1 MRVRRALGLFL
12 VLILGSS
19 TSVLASPMKPNVEE
33 MLKRQVQGE
42 PKYSIA
48 RIGWDPVAFKG
59 KPFNPI
65 YESMSYRLSPE
76 ALQQQLLLIAMPN
89 LSVLI
94 SIFGI
99 IFLLRMMRRERE
111 RNANGR
117 AEVIAMPTRASE
129 AA

>member
-1 MRVRRALGLFL
+1 
-12 VLILGSS
+12 
-19 TSVLASPMKPNVEE
+19 
-33 MLKRQVQGE
+33 
-42 PKYSIA
+42 
-48 RIGWDPVAFKG
+48 
-59 KPFNPI
+59 
-65 YESMSYRLSPE
+65 MSYRLSPE

-111 RNANGR
+111 RNATGR
-117 AEVIAMPTRASE
+117 AEVVAMPTRVRE